1 MSVNQITRRETAV
14 HTVVKEYLSKFYPNH
29 SLPGPNQCETITD
42 KIWLFNFCLHLNF
55 LSKYKLSATKLIVIK
70 ITIIPNSQGTMAW

>member
-1 MSVNQITRRETAV
+1 MYKRNANAILTGVRLQLLKCRLFWWQVVSVNQITRRETSV

-42 KIWLFNFCLHLNF
+42 
-55 LSKYKLSATKLIVIK
+55 
-70 ITIIPNSQGTMAW
+70 